1 MEKSSNKL
9 IYTFWLVL
17 VSIVWGSTF
26 FLIKDTVASVN
37 ENLIVF
43 SRSILAFI
51 AIFIFQFYKDRKS
64 LFEKSGIIYGSI
76 LGVLLALTYTSQT
89 IGLKYTS
96 TGHSAFI
103 TSSAVIG
110 VPFILFVFYKFK
122 LLKIDILSVA
132 IVFIGLFLLT
142 YDFETE
148 INKGDL
154 ITIITALSCA
164 FHIVISGRSVKKAN
178 TLTIV
183 TYQFFA
189 ASVVSFIAWSFSG
202 DMHLNFSM
210 KAGFSLLYLGLIG
223 TLFCYFVSVWVQK
236 YVTSLKV
243 AIVFSLEPVFAA
255 IFGFFFLHEILN
267 PKELIGAALIL
278 GGVIMHSILK
288 KPPQENHPI
297 KTNSQL
303 AN

>member
-26 FLIKDTVASVN
+26 FLIKDTVATVN

-43 SRSILAFI
+43 SRCFLAFV
-51 AIFIFQFYKDRKS
+51 AMFIYQLSKDRKS
-64 LFEKSGIIYGSI
+64 LFEKSGIIYGSV

-89 IGLKYTS
+89 IGLKFTS

-103 TSSAVIG
+103 TSSAVIA
-110 VPFILFVFYKFK
+110 VPFILFIFYKFK
-122 LLKIDILSVA
+122 IVSIDILAVA

-142 YDFETE
+142 YDFDTD
-148 INKGDL
+148 INKGDV
-154 ITIITALSCA
+154 ITIITALTCA
-164 FHIVISGRSVKKAN
+164 FHIVISGRAVKKAN

-183 TYQFFA
+183 TYQFLA
-189 ASVVSFIAWSFSG
+189 ASLVSFIAWSLSG
-202 DMHLNFSM
+202 DMQLNFGM

-267 PKELIGAALIL
+267 PKELIGASLIL
-278 GGVIMHSILK
+278 AGVIAHSILK
-288 KPPQENHPI
+288 KQ
-297 KTNSQL
+297 